1 MVMRKSRTPS
11 NPRLNYPFV
20 TLSLYTRSF
29 LGLNMHEPH
38 KPLLDSGLA
47 VFLFSDS
54 NKTAPKVNGN
64 GPIARAVSK

>member
-1 MVMRKSRTPS
+1 MRKSRTPS

-20 TLSLYTRSF
+20 TLPLYIRNF
-29 LGLNMHEPH
+29 LGLNMIEPP

-47 VFLFSDS
+47 VFLFADS
-54 NKTAPKVNGN
+54 NRIATKVNGN